1 MINLMNALA
10 PSLLI
15 IVGGIITWLLK
26 SRVEELRAAEEN
38 LRETRTKTY
47 WDILE
52 PYITLFSDTSEK
64 GRTGVIKT
72 ITSPQYRK
80 TAFQLCLLGSDDVVQ
95 AYNAMLQHQYEAERT
110 GKQDALELMRLWGAL
125 LIEIRKSLGNNKTK
139 LKEFDM
145 LRGMIKDIDD
155 FLK

>member
-1 MINLMNALA
+1 MNLISALG

-15 IVGGIITWLLK
+15 IIGGIITWLLK
-26 SRVEELRAAEEN
+26 SRVEELKAAEEN

-47 WDILE
+47 WDILQ

-64 GRTGVIKT
+64 SRAGVIKT

-95 AYNAMLQHQYEAERT
+95 AYNAMLQHTYRAEQT
-110 GKQDALELMRLWGAL
+110 GKQDSKELMRLWGAL
-125 LIEIRKSLGNNKTK
+125 LIEIRKSLGNKKTK
-139 LKEFDM
+139 LKEVDM

-155 FLK
+155 FLE

>member
-1 MINLMNALA
+1 MMNLLNALV
-10 PSLLI
+10 PTLLV
-15 IVGGIITWLLK
+15 IVGGIITWFLK
-26 SRVEELRAAEEN
+26 SKVEELRAAEEN

-47 WDILE
+47 WEILE

-64 GRTGVIKT
+64 ARAGVIKT

-80 TAFQLCLLGSDDVVQ
+80 TTFQLCLLGSDEVVR
-95 AYNAMLQHQYEAERT
+95 AYNAMLQHMYEAERT
-110 GKQDALELMRLWGAL
+110 GNQDVQELMRLWGAL
-125 LIEIRKSLGNNKTK
+125 LIEIRKSLGNKKTK
-139 LKEFDM
+139 LKEVDM

>member
-1 MINLMNALA
+1 MNLLNALA
-10 PSLLI
+10 PTLLM

-38 LRETRTKTY
+38 LRENRTKSY

-52 PYITLFSDTSEK
+52 PYITLFSDTSET
-64 GRTGVIKT
+64 GRTNVIKT
-72 ITSPQYRK
+72 VTSPQYRH
-80 TAFQLCLLGSDDVVQ
+80 TAFQLCLLGSDNVVR
-95 AYNAMLQHQYEAERT
+95 AYNRMLQHVYEAERT
-110 GKQDALELMRLWGAL
+110 KHQDAKELMRLWGAL
-125 LIEIRKSLGNNKTK
+125 LLEIRRSLGNKRTELEK
-139 LKEFDM
+139 VDM

>member
-26 SRVEELRAAEEN
+26 SRVEELRAAEKN
-38 LRETRTKTY
+38 LLETRTKTY

-64 GRTGVIKT
+64 ARPGLIKM
-72 ITSPQYRK
+72 ITSLQYRK
-80 TAFQLCLLGSDDVVQ
+80 TAFHLCLLGSDDVVQ
-95 AYNAMLQHQYEAERT
+95 AYNAMLQHMYEAERT
-110 GKQDALELMRLWGAL
+110 GKQDAIELMRLWGAL
-125 LIEIRKSLGNNKTK
+125 LIEIRKSLGNKKTK
-139 LKEFDM
+139 LKEVDM